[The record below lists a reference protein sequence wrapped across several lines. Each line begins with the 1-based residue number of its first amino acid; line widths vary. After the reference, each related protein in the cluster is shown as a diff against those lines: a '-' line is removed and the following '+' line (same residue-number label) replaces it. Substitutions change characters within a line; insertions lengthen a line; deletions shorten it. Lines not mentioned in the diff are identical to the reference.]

1 MWQKFKKLL
10 EFYSKNGAFLPA
22 AYDADKDGPSTTLL
36 FTHIA
41 NATAIGSIIY
51 LVTQDAK
58 SGTIS
63 AIVYSV
69 ITMVLYL
76 MRRIQSFKVDADDG
90 ELELSAGSEGV
101 GPEENDEKAN

>member
-1 MWQKFKKLL
+1 MWQSIKKSF
-10 EFYSKNGAFLPA
+10 EFSAKTGLMLPA
-22 AYDADKDGPSTTLL
+22 AFDAGRGVASVTLL
-36 FTHIA
+36 FAHVA
-41 NATAIGSIIY
+41 NAVAIGSIIY

-76 MRRIQSFKVDADDG
+76 MRRISSFKVDADDG
-90 ELELSAGSEGV
+90 EISLESD
-101 GPEENDEKAN
+101 PEEKDEKK

>member
-1 MWQKFKKLL
+1 MWDTIKKIFKHSST
-10 EFYSKNGAFLPA
+10 EGSYFPSAF
-22 AYDADKDGPSTTLL
+22 DKDKLGPSFTLYCA
-36 FTHIA
+36 HIA
-41 NATAIGSIIY
+41 NAVAIGSIIY

-76 MRRIQSFKVDADDG
+76 MRRISSFKVDADDG
-90 ELELSAGSEGV
+90 EISLESE
-101 GPEENDEKAN
+101 PEEKNEEK